1 MRAKANKHEIK
12 DSKVRLKKSL
22 GQNFLTERNIVEKI
36 VRTANID
43 SDTNVIEIGPGI
55 GALTELLIEQS
66 KFTTAVEIDKELIP
80 ILSESFGHH
89 DNFELKHIDFLKT
102 DSNEFDTHGAST
114 TKVVANLPYYITTAI
129 ITKILNEMSYVDEIY
144 IMVQKEVAERI
155 TASPRSKQYGSLSV
169 YCQLLC
175 EVNYEFTVKRTVF
188 MPPPNVDSAIISLK
202 RADINCDI
210 IAIEKFVKNS
220 FKQKRKTLVNNLNKA
235 YGINKPEL
243 TEWLEAL
250 GYKASVRAEEVSPEQ
265 YITMQAAFTK
275 EFLNG

>member
-22 GQNFLTERNIVEKI
+22 GQNFLTEKNIVEKI
-36 VRTANID
+36 VRTANVD
-43 SDTNVIEIGPGI
+43 QDTNVIEIGPGI
-55 GALTELLIEQS
+55 GALTELLIAQS
-66 KFTTAVEIDKELIP
+66 KFTTAVEIDDELIP
-80 ILSESFGHH
+80 VLTESFGHH
-89 DNFELKHIDFLKT
+89 QNFELKHIDFLKT
-102 DSNEFDTHGAST
+102 AADQFETHGAAT

-129 ITKILNEMSYVDEIY
+129 ITKILNEMDYVDEIY

-155 TASPRSKQYGSLSV
+155 SASPKSKQYGSLSV

-202 RADINCDI
+202 RKDLNCDI
-210 IAIEKFVKNS
+210 VAIEKFVQNA

-235 YGINKPEL
+235 YGIAKPEL
-243 TEWLEAL
+243 TEWLEQK
-250 GYKASVRAEEVSPEQ
+250 GFKPSVRAEEISPEQ
-265 YITMQAAFTK
+265 YIKLQAEFK
-275 EFLNG
+275 EELING

>member
-1 MRAKANKHEIK
+1 MRAKANKQEIAE
-12 DSKVRLKKSL
+12 SKVRLKKSL

-36 VRTANID
+36 VKTANVD
-43 SDTNVIEIGPGI
+43 DDTNVIEIGPGI
-55 GALTELLIEQS
+55 GALTELLIAQS
-66 KFTTAVEIDKELIP
+66 KFTTAVEIDDELIP
-80 ILSESFGHH
+80 ILTESFGHN

-102 DSNEFDTHGAST
+102 DSSEFDTHNAAT

-155 TASPRSKQYGSLSV
+155 SASPKSKQYGSLSV

-202 RADINCDI
+202 RKDIEIDI
-210 IAIEKFVKNS
+210 KSIEKFVQNA

-235 YGINKPEL
+235 YGVDKPTL
-243 TEWLEAL
+243 TDFIEGL
-250 GYKASVRAEEVSPEQ
+250 GYKPSVRAEEIGPEQ
-265 YITMQAAFTK
+265 YIDLRNKFY
-275 EFLNG
+275 EELING

>member
-1 MRAKANKHEIK
+1 MRAKANKHEIAN
-12 DSKVRLKKSL
+12 SKVRLKKSL

-36 VRTANID
+36 VKTANVD
-43 SDTNVIEIGPGI
+43 SETNVIEIGPGI
-55 GALTELLIEQS
+55 GALTELLIDQS
-66 KFTTAVEIDKELIP
+66 KFTTAVEIDDELIP
-80 ILSESFGHH
+80 VLTESFGDY

-102 DSNEFDTHGAST
+102 DAGQFDTHGATT

-129 ITKILNEMSYVDEIY
+129 ITKILNEMDYVDEIY

-155 TASPRSKQYGSLSV
+155 SASPKSKQYGSLSV

-202 RADINCDI
+202 RKDLTIDIKS
-210 IAIEKFVKNS
+210 IEKFVQNA

-235 YGINKPEL
+235 YGIDKPTL
-243 TEWLEAL
+243 TEFLQDL
-250 GYKASVRAEEVSPEQ
+250 GYKPSVRAEEISPEQ
-265 YITMQAAFTK
+265 YIELRNKFY
-275 EFLNG
+275 EELING

>member
-1 MRAKANKHEIK
+1 MRAKANKQEIAA
-12 DSKVRLKKSL
+12 SNVRLKKSL

-36 VRTANID
+36 VKTADVDTN
-43 SDTNVIEIGPGI
+43 TNVIEIGPGI
-55 GALTELLIEQS
+55 GALTELLINQS
-66 KFTTAVEIDKELIP
+66 KFTTAVEIDDELIP
-80 ILSESFGHH
+80 VLTESFGHH

-102 DSNEFDTHGAST
+102 DASQFDTHGAGT

-129 ITKILNEMSYVDEIY
+129 ITKILNEMDYVDEIY

-155 TASPRSKQYGSLSV
+155 SASSKSKQYGSLSV

-202 RADINCDI
+202 RKPINCDI
-210 IAIEKFVKNS
+210 QAIEKFVQNA

-235 YGINKPEL
+235 YGMPKPEL
-243 TEWLEAL
+243 TEFLVEL
-250 GYKASVRAEEVSPEQ
+250 GYKPSVRAEEISPEE
-265 YITMQAAFTK
+265 YITLHD
-275 EFLNG
+275 EFKKVLANG

>member
-1 MRAKANKHEIK
+1 MRAKANKNEIAEANIK
-12 DSKVRLKKSL
+12 LKKSL

-36 VRTANID
+36 VGCANVD
-43 SDTNVIEIGPGI
+43 KDTNVIEIGPGI

-66 KFTTAVEIDKELIP
+66 KFTTAVEIDQRLIP
-80 ILSESFGHH
+80 ILNESFGEK
-89 DNFELKHIDFLKT
+89 DNFELKNIDFLKT
-102 DSNEFDTHGAST
+102 TSSEFETHGASK

-129 ITKILNEMSYVDEIY
+129 ITKILNEMDFVDEIY

-155 TASPRSKQYGSLSV
+155 CASPRSKQYGSLSV

-202 RADINCDI
+202 RSITDCDI
-210 IAIEKFVKNS
+210 VAIEKFVQNA

-235 YGINKPEL
+235 YGVAKPDL
-243 TEWLEAL
+243 SAFLENQ
-250 GYKASVRAEEVSPEQ
+250 GFKQSVRAEEISPEQ
-265 YITMQAAFTK
+265 YIKLQNAFTM
-275 EFLNG
+275 EFLND

>member
-1 MRAKANKHEIK
+1 MRAKANKHEIAE
-12 DSKVRLKKSL
+12 SKVRLKKSL

-36 VRTANID
+36 VKTANVD
-43 SDTNVIEIGPGI
+43 ENTNVIEIGPGI
-55 GALTELLIEQS
+55 GALTELLIDQS
-66 KFTTAVEIDKELIP
+66 KFTTAVEIDDELIP
-80 ILSESFGHH
+80 ILTESFGQN

-102 DSNEFDTHGAST
+102 DSSEFNTHGAST

-129 ITKILNEMSYVDEIY
+129 ITKILNEMPYVDEIY

-155 TASPRSKQYGSLSV
+155 SASPKSKQYGSLSV

-202 RADINCDI
+202 RKNIEIDIKS
-210 IAIEKFVKNS
+210 IEKFVQNA

-235 YGINKPEL
+235 YGIDKPTL
-243 TEWLEAL
+243 TEFLEEL
-250 GYKASVRAEEVSPEQ
+250 GYKPSVRAEEIGPEQ
-265 YITMQAAFTK
+265 YIDLRNKFY
-275 EFLNG
+275 EELING

>member
-12 DSKVRLKKSL
+12 ESNVRLKKSL

-43 SDTNVIEIGPGI
+43 KQTNVIEIGPGI

-66 KFTTAVEIDKELIP
+66 LFTTAVEIDQELIP
-80 ILSESFGHH
+80 VLTKSFGEYQ
-89 DNFELKHIDFLKT
+89 NFELKHVDFLKT
-102 DSNEFDTHGAST
+102 AASDFDTHGAEK

-129 ITKILNEMSYVDEIY
+129 ITKILNEMDFVDEIY

-155 TASPRSKQYGSLSV
+155 AASPQSKQYGSLSV

-202 RADINCDI
+202 RKDVDCDI
-210 IAIEKFVKNS
+210 VVVEKFVKNA

-235 YGINKPEL
+235 YGISKPQI
-243 TEWLEAL
+243 TEFLQSL
-250 GYKASVRAEEVSPEQ
+250 DYKPSVRAEEISPEQ
-265 YITMQAAFTK
+265 YIDLQAKFKA
-275 EFLNG
+275 EFIDG

>member
-1 MRAKANKHEIK
+1 MRAKANKHEIAN
-12 DSKVRLKKSL
+12 SKVRLKKSL

-36 VRTANID
+36 VKTANVD
-43 SDTNVIEIGPGI
+43 SETNVIEIGPGI
-55 GALTELLIEQS
+55 GALTELLIDQS
-66 KFTTAVEIDKELIP
+66 KFTTAVEIDDELIP
-80 ILSESFGHH
+80 VLTESFGDY

-102 DSNEFDTHGAST
+102 DASQFDTHGATT

-129 ITKILNEMSYVDEIY
+129 ITKILNEMDYVDEIY

-155 TASPRSKQYGSLSV
+155 SASPKSKQYGSLSV

-202 RADINCDI
+202 RKDLTIDIKS
-210 IAIEKFVKNS
+210 IEKFVQNA

-235 YGINKPEL
+235 YGIDKPTL
-243 TEWLEAL
+243 TEFLQDL
-250 GYKASVRAEEVSPEQ
+250 GYKPSVRAEEISPEQ
-265 YITMQAAFTK
+265 YIELRNKFY
-275 EFLNG
+275 EELING